1 MSYIV
6 VQDKLTIVKDEIY
19 HLELILNDA
28 YLRKRRILKNDGE
41 QSWYDWLLE
50 WIGY

>member
-19 HLELILNDA
+19 HLERLLNEA
-28 YLRKRRILKNDGE
+28 YLRRRRILKSDG
-41 QSWYDWLLE
+41 QQTWYDWFWEL
-50 WIGY
+50 IGY